1 MHLIYYCW
9 TSMAIIL
16 TLDPKGPSNSRSSSS
31 NSRSFSAK
39 LKGQVLRGLWPGG
52 IVYIYIYKIYYI
64 LIYIVHIYIY
74 TLYIYIF
81 IQYIYILYISTLI
94 PHWSRWIIIPTWP
107 WQRNT
112 VAPGSTFCVARL
124 LSTSRGDATVAN
136 QVIKDIRPWALAH
149 QSWARISGGLCS

>member
-74 TLYIYIF
+74 IYTYTVYIYI
-81 IQYIYILYISTLI
+81 YIYIYTVYIYTVYIHIDPTLI
-94 PHWSRWIIIPTWP
+94 PLNHHPDLTLAA
-107 WQRNT
+107 QH
-112 VAPGSTFCVARL
+112 
-124 LSTSRGDATVAN
+124 RGTRQHVLRGA
-136 QVIKDIRPWALAH
+136 ALVH
-149 QSWARISGGLCS
+149 QSWRCHRGKSGH

>member
-52 IVYIYIYKIYYI
+52 IYIYIYFIP
-64 LIYIVHIYIY
+64 IYIY
-74 TLYIYIF
+74 WHICLACKVCQPRDKPPVGEFRFPLLHRSDHAGGAKVGCRRASRRLGVTLQDGAPKIAF
-81 IQYIYILYISTLI
+81 SCLVSDWI
-94 PHWSRWIIIPTWP
+94 PWFM
-107 WQRNT
+107 
-112 VAPGSTFCVARL
+112 V
-124 LSTSRGDATVAN
+124 
-136 QVIKDIRPWALAH
+136 DIT
-149 QSWARISGGLCS
+149 IVYGGYYNCL